1 MTRCRRE
8 SDGGLMRLQAP
19 CDLRHDLFGSS
30 AGGID
35 PQMRRFAVKRLPF
48 PQHPP
53 DRALWIR
60 RLQQG
65 TVSFLPD
72 PVPHGF
78 RRRCQPDA
86 KPALAD
92 RFAVLRAQHDSAPSG
107 NHLTIPVQNLPQ
119 YRRFP
124 LPKRRLAL
132 CRENL
137 RNGPARRRLDPGVG
151 IDKASLNLAGQ
162 ELAAGGFSGSHKADE
177 NHVHFLPLAKR
188 PRDFDH
194 TGPGAT
200 GNRSPM
206 ETLILPTDSSEF
218 AREAVARAVALL
230 GMGEVAAL
238 PTETVYGL
246 AADALNEEAV
256 AKIFATKERPLF
268 DPLIVH
274 IGRKDWLD
282 RVAIIP
288 EEIRSDINRLTHEFW
303 PGALTLILP
312 KQPCIPDIVTAG
324 LPTVAV
330 RVSAHPIFTRIVRSL
345 DRPIAAPSA
354 NRFGRISPTSAGAVL
369 EELKGRIPLIVD
381 GGACACGL
389 ESTILRVEPAPEGKS
404 KPLFHILRPG
414 PVTPEQLK
422 EFGKIVKPRPG
433 ASSGEGETAPQ
444 APGMLPSHY
453 APATPLRL
461 VETPDAF
468 RPEPGKRYALLSYRG
483 EAKDGFVDL
492 HDWQEIIVLSPGAG
506 KLPEAAVRFFY
517 ALRQADRL
525 GVDEIIAEPVTEVG
539 LGVAIM
545 DRLRRASV

>member
-1 MTRCRRE
+1 
-8 SDGGLMRLQAP
+8 MRLQAP
-19 CDLRHDLFGSS
+19 CDFRDDLFG
-30 AGGID
+30 APACGID
-35 PQMRRFAVKRLPF
+35 PQMRRLPIERLPF
-48 PQHPP
+48 REHPP
-53 DRALWIR
+53 DRALGIW

-65 TVSFLPD
+65 AVSFLSD
-72 PVPHGF
+72 PLPNRLG
-78 RRRCQPDA
+78 RRRQPNA
-86 KPALAD
+86 KSTCTDRGPILRPEHDPA
-92 RFAVLRAQHDSAPSG
+92 PGG
-107 NHLTIPVQNLPQ
+107 NHLPVPAYRLPQ
-119 YRRFP
+119 HRRFP
-124 LPKRRLAL
+124 IPKRSLAL
-132 CRENL
+132 RRKNL
-137 RNGPARRRLDPGVG
+137 RNGPAGRRLDPGVG
-151 IDKASLNLAGQ
+151 IDKASPDLAGQ
-162 ELAAGGFSGSHKADE
+162 ELAAGGFSGPHEADE

-246 AADALNEEAV
+246 GADALNEEAV

-274 IGRKDWLD
+274 IGRKDWLE

-433 ASSGEGETAPQ
+433 AISGEGESAPQ

-483 EAKDGFVDL
+483 EAKDGFIGL
-492 HDWQEIIVLSPGAG
+492 HDWQEVIVLSPGAG